1 MQVTVATTAPTP
13 PLVLY
18 AAAKPGRLVV
28 DGPTVPAWVRQW
40 CERSGR
46 SVAARPVDAITTGC
60 AAGDSVLVPRTAPP
74 TGRPPRVVAAL
85 RSLPDDAVVLIDAL
99 DAARHLGGTLAVLHG
114 VPVSFG
120 ERSVGREEALGRG
133 RDLLEQARGL
143 LGDHGAEMPIE
154 VALVRAWPHE
164 IVGELLDADLLV
176 LGGPRA
182 GSEGRIGLVACS
194 AVRHA
199 PCAVLLAPR
208 PAFRLPSSGLVLTG

>member
-1 MQVTVATTAPTP
+1 
-13 PLVLY
+13 
-18 AAAKPGRLVV
+18 
-28 DGPTVPAWVRQW
+28 
-40 CERSGR
+40 
-46 SVAARPVDAITTGC
+46 VAARPVDAVTTGC

-99 DAARHLGGTLAVLHG
+99 DAARHLGGTLDVLHG

-120 ERSVGREEALGRG
+120 ERSVGREEALSRGRG
-133 RDLLEQARGL
+133 LLEQARGL

-154 VALVRAWPHE
+154 VALLRAWPHE